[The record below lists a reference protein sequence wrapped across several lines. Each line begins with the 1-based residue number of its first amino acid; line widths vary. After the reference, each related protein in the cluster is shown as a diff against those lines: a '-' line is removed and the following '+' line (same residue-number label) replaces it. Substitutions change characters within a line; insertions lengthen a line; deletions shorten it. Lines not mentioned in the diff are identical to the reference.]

1 MTNIYSIIFECGTK
15 IPILKREKSEWNR
28 SSKDPAW
35 NVMRIFLFLVSILT
49 SEPRLFVKLNI
60 FRSIA
65 FLDGRNS
72 TGIDLVIPILSG
84 HFKTLCKSKTCV
96 SVKVRYFPLKI
107 KCQKWWEPTCHKPIN
122 LVNVIIIFIL
132 TSNYY
137 NPSTFNF
144 NVSFNNLS
152 KAVNFNEPLGQN
164 HSGER

>member
-1 MTNIYSIIFECGTK
+1 MTNTYSIIFEYGTK

-28 SSKDPAW
+28 SSKDPALEMLW
-35 NVMRIFLFLVSILT
+35 EYYLFLVSFLT

-84 HFKTLCKSKTCV
+84 HFKTLCKSKTFV

-107 KCQKWWEPTCHKPIN
+107 KCQKWWD
-122 LVNVIIIFIL
+122 NVPQTDKL
-132 TSNYY
+132 GKCYY
-137 NPSTFNF
+137 YF
-144 NVSFNNLS
+144 
-152 KAVNFNEPLGQN
+152 
-164 HSGER
+164 HSDF